1 MGLDQYAEFR
11 AKPLETATF
20 SWRKHAALQE
30 HMERLWVEK
39 TGQSASTL
47 NCQDMSLTA
56 NDIEELRKAILS
68 GFKDCRSDGG
78 YFYGHEFQ
86 DESVKEYREED
97 LQFCHEA
104 MKAIERGETVIYS
117 CWW

>member
-11 AKPLETATF
+11 TEPTARF
-20 SWRKHAALQE
+20 YWRKHAALQDY
-30 HMERLWVEK
+30 MERLWVER
-39 TGQSASTL
+39 TGRPASTF
-47 NCQDMSLTA
+47 NCQDLHLDKE
-56 NDIEELRKAILS
+56 DIEDLRKAILS

-78 YFYGHEFQ
+78 MFYGHQFQ
-86 DESVKEYREED
+86 NESINDYREED
-97 LQFCHEA
+97 LNFCDQA